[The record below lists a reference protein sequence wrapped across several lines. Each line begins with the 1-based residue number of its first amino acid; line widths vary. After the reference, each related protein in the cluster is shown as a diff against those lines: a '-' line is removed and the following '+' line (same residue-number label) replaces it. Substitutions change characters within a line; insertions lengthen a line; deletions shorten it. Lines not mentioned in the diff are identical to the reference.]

1 MISREII
8 KTLKFIVS
16 RLGNQKIN
24 WALSGSLGLALRG
37 IKVKPHDIDII
48 SNKKGAYRIASLF
61 KDYEFKK
68 LEFSRNE
75 SFASYYGKAK
85 INGIIVDIVGNF
97 RKKMLDGSWT
107 KDSSLR
113 YKEFFNFRGIKIPL
127 LSLEREYK
135 TYYNNRSRKRLKT
148 AQKIKEYLQTKE
160 LVYCLT

>member
-37 IKVKPHDIDII
+37 VKIKTHDIDII
-48 SNKKGAYRIASLF
+48 SNKKGAYKIARLL
-61 KDYEFKK
+61 KNYEFKK
-68 LEFSRNE
+68 LKFSRTGL
-75 SFASYYGKAK
+75 FASYYGKAK
-85 INGIIVDIVGNF
+85 INGMIVDIAGNL
-97 RKKMLDGSWT
+97 RKKLLDGTWT

-113 YKEFFNFRGIKIPL
+113 HKEFFNFQGIKIPV

-135 TYYNNRSRKRLKT
+135 TYFNNRSRKRLKT
-148 AQKIKEYLQTKE
+148 AQKIKEFLNNS
-160 LVYCLT
+160 LSCP

>member
-37 IKVKPHDIDII
+37 VKVKTHDIDII
-48 SNKKGAYRIASLF
+48 TNKKGAYKIARLL

-68 LEFSRNE
+68 LKFSRGGL
-75 SFASYYGKAK
+75 FASYYGKAK
-85 INGIIVDIVGNF
+85 INGVIVEIIGNF

-113 YKEFFNFRGIKIPL
+113 HKEFFNFRGMKIPL
-127 LSLEREYK
+127 LGLEYEYK
-135 TYYNNRSRKRLKT
+135 FYLNDRSRKRLKT
-148 AQKIKEYLQTKE
+148 AQKIKEFLNNSSS
-160 LVYCLT
+160 CP